1 MDNYSQRAG
10 DNLAKE
16 APVTAQALRALLGLE
31 VQSVI
36 DNPTAV
42 KEIINGGGNL
52 AGASANR
59 TRIIV
64 KSAEFQGKQAALQ
77 AEKNRLAQQLEG
89 LTELQGFTSQKQ
101 AVVDKGL
108 AKAFQKAEVEGLQ
121 KKSIDTTDAALKK
134 TTDNQTTKAA
144 TNERNDYIMKA
155 PATAVAESFNREIDQ
170 LNYGNAKAIVKRLI
184 QDANQLPEGAFKNEA
199 LEILNRDDIETR
211 FMDNQFMSSN
221 ATPQQIESLGNSLI
235 DVLVRYED
243 SLKMPTSSAFQNLE
257 IANGVEA
264 PSLSLST
271 KLEVLLQGLQGDN
284 PTVQSTTARLL
295 IDEVEQLIKNNDPF
309 LANYRDGSVQEALE
323 ATRKA
328 IQDQN
333 SKEIFNA
340 AGGLLEIAQQ
350 AQKSEIE
357 TKLAPLEQL
366 FQEAIS
372 EGSTFK
378 IQSLNTQI
386 QALKAQL

>member
-1 MDNYSQRAG
+1 
-10 DNLAKE
+10 
-16 APVTAQALRALLGLE
+16 
-31 VQSVI
+31 
-36 DNPTAV
+36 
-42 KEIINGGGNL
+42 
-52 AGASANR
+52 
-59 TRIIV
+59 
-64 KSAEFQGKQAALQ
+64 
-77 AEKNRLAQQLEG
+77 
-89 LTELQGFTSQKQ
+89 
-101 AVVDKGL
+101 
-108 AKAFQKAEVEGLQ
+108 
-121 KKSIDTTDAALKK
+121 
-134 TTDNQTTKAA
+134 
-144 TNERNDYIMKA
+144 MKA